1 MYYSKCEN
9 YGGNLTELSSGAA
22 IIAGERGET
31 NCCASQYQV
40 TGKFSLS
47 FTWTIIIN
55 IVIINII
62 IIISIYNKCTF
73 MWCKE

>member
-9 YGGNLTELSSGAA
+9 YGGNLTELSSGTA

-40 TGKFSLS
+40 TGIFSLS
-47 FTWTIIIN
+47 FTWI
-55 IVIINII
+55 IINII

-73 MWCKE
+73 MWCKV